1 MFRKNNES
9 NSISEVLAERYVDI
23 KTVSKYTSLPVKS
36 LYELASLG
44 KIPSIKLGR
53 RVLFDLHD
61 IDQVMAN
68 LKRNYN
74 QNEKTANKIIAD
86 FRDGDI

>member
-1 MFRKNNES
+1 MKTELNAKNELVS
-9 NSISEVLAERYVDI
+9 ERYVDA
-23 KTVSKYTSLPVKS
+23 KVASRYTSLPVKS

-44 KIPSIKLGR
+44 KVPSIKMGR

-68 LKRNYN
+68 LKRPYL
-74 QNEKTANKIIAD
+74 QHEKTSNKIIAY
-86 FRDGDI
+86 FRDGDV

>member
-1 MFRKNNES
+1 MKTES
-9 NSISEVLAERYVDI
+9 RSKDLVIPERYVDI

-44 KIPSIKLGR
+44 KVPSIKMGR

-68 LKRNYN
+68 LKRPYL
-74 QNEKTANKIIAD
+74 QHEKTSNKIIAD
-86 FRDGDI
+86 FRGSDI